1 MFQPHEIS
9 GSSHSSKGGP
19 ASLALR
25 MKSSRSNDTPYL
37 EESHAFSLISIAQ
50 QASKYPIHCHI
61 SIYINRYIYI
71 YIHIHIHIHIP
82 EKVGDESQPPNDCSV
97 AKSMRR
103 RRPYLSVKEK
113 KKEKNIQEE
122 QQQKD
127 DSKKKKQKNT
137 LSLAF
142 RLYVSTN
149 YASISAVDTAHRC
162 PRAVFTWTILEYVVI
177 AWA

>member
-61 SIYINRYIYI
+61 SNNINRYIYI
-71 YIHIHIHIHIP
+71 YTYIHIP

-113 KKEKNIQEE
+113 EEGKNIQEE
-122 QQQKD
+122 QQQKEQQEERNKD
-127 DSKKKKQKNT
+127 EERMTVRKRRRRT
-137 LSLAF
+137 L
-142 RLYVSTN
+142 Y
-149 YASISAVDTAHRC
+149 
-162 PRAVFTWTILEYVVI
+162 P
-177 AWA
+177 